1 MDGTVN
7 SCNVGI
13 CAPKSHKLD
22 FTFQRNNPCQKV
34 TILGGVCGNGV
45 FLGLYFSQEK
55 VNVGN

>member
-22 FTFQRNNPCQKV
+22 FTFQRNNSCQKV

-55 VNVGN
+55 VNVRN